1 MLCKRR
7 KQVAFCFVCFCCFSF
22 FLGGTRL
29 REKLNMQSVKC
40 LTVYFCR
47 FLVFLFWFE
56 CESEECLCT
65 LPEINNNNNNNNK
78 RFFLLELDWLQF
90 GCRLV
95 RFSRV
100 KSFLP
105 KQAACN
111 DINTVYFW
119 KIKQEISGH
128 FYPPP
133 LIINKLDAKCFFG
146 MKPFTY
152 WLIDWSF
159 FFLFVVD

>member
-1 MLCKRR
+1 MHVTRD
-7 KQVAFCFVCFCCFSF
+7 KQQQQQQEVF
-22 FLGGTRL
+22 FYWSLIDY
-29 REKLNMQSVKC
+29 S
-40 LTVYFCR
+40 
-47 FLVFLFWFE
+47 
-56 CESEECLCT
+56 
-65 LPEINNNNNNNNK
+65 
-78 RFFLLELDWLQF
+78 LDV
-90 GCRLV
+90 GSSD
-95 RFSRV
+95 FSRV

-152 WLIDWSF
+152 
-159 FFLFVVD
+159 

>member
-7 KQVAFCFVCFCCFSF
+7 VQVAFCFVCFCCFSF
-22 FLGGTRL
+22 FFGGTRL

-78 RFFLLELDWLQF
+78 RFFLLELD
-90 GCRLV
+90 
-95 RFSRV
+95 
-100 KSFLP
+100 
-105 KQAACN
+105 
-111 DINTVYFW
+111 
-119 KIKQEISGH
+119 
-128 FYPPP
+128 
-133 LIINKLDAKCFFG
+133 
-146 MKPFTY
+146 
-152 WLIDWSF
+152 
-159 FFLFVVD
+159 